1 MSELHG
7 VMFKR
12 DQWWVVQCLEADI
25 GAQAITIEDAMQMLE
40 RSLAGY
46 VAACQRH
53 GLAPFADLPSAPQ
66 EYWDLWQGTSLTLVR
81 AIDHFRAHADHT
93 LPRTELRLSA

>member
-25 GAQAITIEDAMQMLE
+25 GAQGATAEDAMEMLE

-53 GLAPFADLPSAPQ
+53 GLIPFADLPAAPQ
-66 EYWDLWQGTSLTLVR
+66 EYWDLWQGASLTLVK
-81 AIDHFRAHADHT
+81 AIEQLGSATDGA